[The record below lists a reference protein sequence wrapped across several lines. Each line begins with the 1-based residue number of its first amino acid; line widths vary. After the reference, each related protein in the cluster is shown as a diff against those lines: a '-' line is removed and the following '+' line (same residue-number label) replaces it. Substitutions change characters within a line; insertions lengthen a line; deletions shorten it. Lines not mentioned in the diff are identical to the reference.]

1 MNRKII
7 IVDDD
12 PTSNYISEFILS
24 SVHLNADII
33 SFINP
38 IEALEKLPEMNI
50 TPDSIILLDLNMPEM
65 NGYEF
70 VDSLEELG
78 LDCQVVI
85 LTCSKNLMDREY
97 SKKYEKIKGFL
108 SKPLTQDNIDVFA
121 ELSKV

>member
-38 IEALEKLPEMNI
+38 IEALEKLPEMNT